1 MLLELIAGSE
11 RSEFVLIVDSLAQP
25 GRALLKSLMR
35 GAALRGE
42 TVHVFHWEMSRSAV
56 SAGLVPDIASRLVHH
71 DCFSDPL
78 GWTGSGA
85 LIPET
90 LTAPDFPHAHGVID
104 LRAAVGGASGPDR
117 WPLCVVLDSLSPL
130 LLHAGWP
137 RVLSRL
143 RALAD
148 RRHDDG
154 VQVRQVVALLHGDA
168 HAEGTTADAVR
179 HAASTVLTLT
189 SAPPRAFPHV
199 PGSGSTSGS
208 GQAAP
213 QSCFDVSVLHK
224 RRSGK
229 VVRLD
234 ERMAV
239 VDGFESRL
247 IADGARSSGATT
259 ANSGEAPVCDPT
271 AELTFNL
278 RLTEDERKAR
288 DRVALPYQ
296 LSAQQKQDLLTP
308 GVSAS
313 PTQIGGGRIF
323 YCPDDADDIDD
334 EDPDDDLDI

>member
-1 MLLELIAGSE
+1 
-11 RSEFVLIVDSLAQP
+11 DSLAQP

-42 TVHVFHWEMSRSAV
+42 TVHVFHWEMSRAAI

-78 GWTGSGA
+78 GWTGSDA

-90 LTAPDFPHAHGVID
+90 PNAPNFPHAHGVVD

-117 WPLCVVLDSLSPL
+117 GPLCVVLDSLSPL

-154 VQVRQVVALLHGDA
+154 EGPLISGVQVRQVVALLHGDA
-168 HAEGTTADAVR
+168 HAEGSTADAVR

-189 SAPPRAFPHV
+189 PAPPRAFTHV
-199 PGSGSTSGS
+199 RCRHT
-208 GQAAP
+208 ALKAN
-213 QSCFDVSVLHK
+213 FTTTTTNKITHK
-224 RRSGK
+224 S
-229 VVRLD
+229 RLD
-234 ERMAV
+234 LYIEGAMPRYSLGHGPGNPTTWSPV
-239 VDGFESRL
+239 LTRCSLGFITR
-247 IADGARSSGATT
+247 TH
-259 ANSGEAPVCDPT
+259 EAKD
-271 AELTFNL
+271 ENL
-278 RLTEDERKAR
+278 
-288 DRVALPYQ
+288 PC
-296 LSAQQKQDLLTP
+296 LSVFCPHRKQDLLTP
-308 GVSAS
+308 GGSAT

-323 YCPDDADDIDD
+323 YCPDDADDVDD